1 MTFETLIREAQGTSE
16 EILDK
21 VIRYLKF
28 LKKETAEGNASE
40 PEGQKRRPFGIY
52 RGQIKMTEDFNSALN
67 NLWSICDA
75 APRQMYSS

>member
-21 VIRYLKF
+21 VIRYLKY

-40 PEGQKRRPFGIY
+40 PEGQKQRPYGIY
-52 RGQIKMTEDFNSALN
+52 RGQIKMSEDF
-67 NLWSICDA
+67 DA
-75 APRQMYSS
+75 PLDDFKEYM